1 MFSSLRRRLGHT
13 VKEHNLAVNLFLR
26 FVQTDAT
33 TPKIVAPRMLRV
45 VASVL
50 QWCAN
55 ECYNSQQQATTC
67 NRSANGRNM

>member
-13 VKEHNLAVNLFLR
+13 VKEHNLAVNFFLR
-26 FVQTDAT
+26 FMQTEAP
-33 TPKIVAPRMLRV
+33 TPNIVAPTMLRV
-45 VASVL
+45 VAFVL

-55 ECYNSQQQATTC
+55 GCNNSQQQATTY